1 MSTEEEEEIGCATI
15 VGSLATWPG
24 IVGGGIKRE

>member
-1 MSTEEEEEIGCATI
+1 MSTEKEEEIGHATI
-15 VGSLATWPG
+15 AGNLATWPG